1 MSNRLSWPAALKMQ
15 DKVDNITSNLN
26 MLIHDY
32 SELSRVFSKT
42 LEKQRNQSRRILS
55 EERYNDSIVQ
65 YESLKNFGDDLL
77 NNIEIIKTNLEILET
92 KIGDVQQDSSNV
104 IKNINN
110 IRISDLQSISQN
122 TLENNVDT
130 SELNSEQNNFVDN
143 LSELQDFKRSR
154 TGRGGRTFRKIITK
168 QKKQQK
174 IAKIQ
179 KTKKCK
185 NTKNKKK

>member
-65 YESLKNFGDDLL
+65 YESLQNFGDDLL

-92 KIGDVQQDSSNV
+92 KIGDVQQDSTDV

-130 SELNSEQNNFVDN
+130 SELNSEQNNFVNN

-154 TGRGGRTFRKIITK
+154 TGRGGRTFRKNITK
-168 QKKQQK
+168 QKKQ
-174 IAKIQ
+174 Q

>member
-65 YESLKNFGDDLL
+65 YESLQNFGNYLL

-92 KIGDVQQDSSNV
+92 KIGDVQQDSTNV

-130 SELNSEQNNFVDN
+130 SELNSEQNNFVNN

-154 TGRGGRTFRKIITK
+154 TGRGVRTFRKNITK
-168 QKKQQK
+168 QKKQKKQ
-174 IAKIQ
+174 Q